1 MSRPAPSHEDDEPF
15 IQIISSEQ
23 GLKAI
28 DSPLKGKILEML
40 QERDM
45 DFEEIVSRSDRA
57 KSTVSMHLK
66 SLAEI
71 GIITSRPAPGDA
83 RKRIVSLNG
92 RIIVRA
98 DVGDAEML
106 WADRFFPDSL
116 PRNASQRDVFSF
128 ILTSLRVSLLT
139 EGISIYPILMRAGL
153 KAGSAIFP
161 LVQTTDLHSFMDNIA
176 DFWSRSGLGR
186 VDVEREDPIT
196 MVIQDCFE
204 CMDLPI
210 TGKPECAFD
219 AGILSAL
226 FSAYYGEKKE
236 AVETHCYAMGSNL
249 CRFEIWNA
257 R

>member
-1 MSRPAPSHEDDEPF
+1 MSNPARSRDDVEPF
-15 IQIISSEQ
+15 IQIIASEQ

-57 KSTVSMHLK
+57 KSTVSVHIK
-66 SLAEI
+66 SLAEA
-71 GIITSRPAPGDA
+71 GIITSRPSSEDA
-83 RKRIVSLNG
+83 RKRIISLNG

-98 DVGDAEML
+98 DARDAEML
-106 WADRFFPDSL
+106 WADRFFPDTL
-116 PRNASQRDVFSF
+116 PKNASQRDVFSF

-139 EGISIYPILMRAGL
+139 EGISIYPILARAGR

-161 LVQTTDLHSFMDNIA
+161 LVQDPDLHSFIENIA
-176 DFWSRSGLGR
+176 DFWSRSGLGS
-186 VDVEREDPIT
+186 VELEREDTIT
-196 MVIQDCFE
+196 MVIRDCFE

-210 TGKPECAFD
+210 TGRPECAFD
-219 AGILSAL
+219 GGVLSAL

-236 AVETHCYAMGSNL
+236 AVETQCYAMGSNL
-249 CRFEIWNA
+249 CRFEIWGA